1 MQVIAQTEPTSQL
14 YPGAGYPGHLTHYST
29 SDMYHWPRPAQYP
42 YPYGTTYL
50 QSHYQPNTTS
60 FSGTVGN
67 HQGANYYPS
76 FQSRLHAMAN
86 HNITKD
92 NPQVHIYFLSANM
105 I

>member
-1 MQVIAQTEPTSQL
+1 
-14 YPGAGYPGHLTHYST
+14 
-29 SDMYHWPRPAQYP
+29 MYHWPRPAQYP

-92 NPQVHIYFLSANM
+92 NPQVCIYTLSFKKYILN
-105 I
+105 IYLLLSI